1 VLAFLIDQAFTPSL
15 SGGIPWFIISLV
27 LFLVL
32 HFLNMIVSMFE
43 GAVQGARLNFI
54 EFFSKFYTGGGIKF
68 KPFAAK
74 RVYTKE

>member
-1 VLAFLIDQAFTPSL
+1 MI
-15 SGGIPWFIISLV
+15 FI
-27 LFLVL
+27 VL

-54 EFFSKFYTGGGIKF
+54 EFFTKFYKGGGIRF
-68 KPFAAK
+68 TPFSSK

>member
-1 VLAFLIDQAFTPSL
+1 M
-15 SGGIPWFIISLV
+15 

-54 EFFSKFYTGGGIKF
+54 EFFTKFYTGGGIKF
-68 KPFAAK
+68 KPFASK